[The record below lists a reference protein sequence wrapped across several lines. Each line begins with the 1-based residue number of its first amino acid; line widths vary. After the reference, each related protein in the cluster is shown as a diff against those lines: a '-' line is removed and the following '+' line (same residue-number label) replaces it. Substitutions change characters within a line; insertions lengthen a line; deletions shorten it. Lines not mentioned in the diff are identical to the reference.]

1 MNQGLDLLDYPWVWL
16 TLNDFYKHFSLTLL
30 LREMTYK
37 AFIEYNWL
45 FISLENCG
53 SKPNHTV
60 ATPENKLEIVRR
72 YPILG
77 TIHNVRT
84 L

>member
-1 MNQGLDLLDYPWVWL
+1 
-16 TLNDFYKHFSLTLL
+16 
-30 LREMTYK
+30 MTSK

-60 ATPENKLEIVRR
+60 AIPENKLEIVRS

-77 TIHNVRT
+77 TIHKVRT